1 MSTQDLKTFTWETL
15 QKKTAAA
22 LLNSTKLQ
30 NRLMDIKSNVEEISI
45 FRPLFSFNRLKS
57 LSVETDKLNK
67 EFNSVVKELDWIIK
81 NTPDRT
87 MGETLGSCLDTIRLS
102 TEISRS
108 QSQWSETKSA
118 IQQTGA
124 FAFAIFSLYVSLIS
138 FFISLLLDLN

>member
-1 MSTQDLKTFTWETL
+1 
-15 QKKTAAA
+15 
-22 LLNSTKLQ
+22 
-30 NRLMDIKSNVEEISI
+30 
-45 FRPLFSFNRLKS
+45 
-57 LSVETDKLNK
+57 LSHYYRHRG